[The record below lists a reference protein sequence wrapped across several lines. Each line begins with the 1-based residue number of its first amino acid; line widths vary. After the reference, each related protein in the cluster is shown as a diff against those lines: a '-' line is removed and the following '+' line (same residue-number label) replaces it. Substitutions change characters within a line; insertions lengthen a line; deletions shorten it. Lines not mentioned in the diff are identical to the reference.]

1 MVHIRILLAT
11 LFVVAGVA
19 LAAPEEGKAA
29 PAFDV
34 PATSISTVLPEKKDA
49 KTLSLADLKGKN
61 VVLFFYPKALTK
73 GCTTESCGFRD
84 LAKEFASANTV
95 LIGASHDTVELQQ
108 KFTDMHKLPF
118 PLLAD
123 TEMKVSK
130 AYGTSAGKGVPAR
143 HTFVIDKEGVL
154 RKVYTKVTPAKH
166 PQEVLDF
173 VKTLK

>member
-1 MVHIRILLAT
+1 
-11 LFVVAGVA
+11 
-19 LAAPEEGKAA
+19 
-29 PAFDV
+29 
-34 PATSISTVLPEKKDA
+34 
-49 KTLSLADLKGKN
+49 
-61 VVLFFYPKALTK
+61 
-73 GCTTESCGFRD
+73 
-84 LAKEFASANTV
+84 
-95 LIGASHDTVELQQ
+95 
-108 KFTDMHKLPF
+108 MHKLPF